1 MKLVESSK
9 RFPDEEACEKYLYEE
24 RRVARDVVF
33 AANVAALINTGTRAV
48 SAGVVQSADM

>member
-24 RRVARDVVF
+24 RRVARDVVRCKCGS
-33 AANVAALINTGTRAV
+33 THQYWDKSGKC
-48 SAGVVQSADM
+48 